1 MAKDI
6 DLHCRECLE
15 CQKSKL
21 PLPSKAPMV
30 NMPVGQPWQMIA
42 VDVLKVPPSTRNNRY
57 LLVIQDYFTKWA
69 TAIPMADQTAS
80 RIKTELTKLFSVM
93 GLPQVVHSDQGANF
107 ESTILKQTL
116 QAYGIKK
123 SRTTAYHPQGDG
135 MAERFNRSL
144 LQLLRSYTQQEAD
157 WELHLPLALFAY
169 RTAVHS
175 STGVS
180 PFEMMFGRPPK
191 PDTFPPELSF
201 DPSSYQAQLRA
212 KLAALQDFVETHM
225 VEKASSQKTFYH
237 RHSTSRLLKQET
249 L

>member
-1 MAKDI
+1 MAKDV
-6 DLHCRECLE
+6 DLHYCECLE
-15 CQKSKL
+15 CQKSKI

-30 NMPVGQPWQMIA
+30 NMPFGQPWQIIA

-69 TAIPMADQTAS
+69 TAIPMADQTAT

-107 ESTILKQTL
+107 KSTILKQTL

-144 LQLLRSYTQQEAD
+144 LQLLRSYAQQEAD

-169 RTAVHS
+169 R
-175 STGVS
+175 
-180 PFEMMFGRPPK
+180 
-191 PDTFPPELSF
+191 
-201 DPSSYQAQLRA
+201 
-212 KLAALQDFVETHM
+212 KLYTVLG
-225 VEKASSQKTFYH
+225 SL
-237 RHSTSRLLKQET
+237 LLKSN
-249 L
+249 